1 MAAMD
6 GPQAGFVESADGT
19 RIAYWRAGSGPPLL
33 LVHGAM
39 ADHTRWVEV
48 APAFEREYTVYAI
61 DRRGRGD
68 SGDSAEYSMERE
80 YEDIVAVIE
89 AIGEPTR
96 VVGHSYGAGCA
107 LGAALLTNRIERLV
121 LYEAGMLEG
130 TTGYYDS
137 GHVAKALDE
146 VATRLE
152 RGDREGAM
160 LVFLREVIEYPE
172 PDIEQ
177 MKASPIWESRV
188 AAAHTL
194 LRECR
199 GEAAFVFDPVRY
211 RGLATPVLLV
221 TGGES
226 YQIARDGTAELDA
239 ALPNSRVV
247 VLEGQG
253 HGAISTAPELF
264 AREVLAFLREG

>member
-1 MAAMD
+1 MVTMD
-6 GPQAGFVESADGT
+6 GWETGSIESADGT
-19 RIAYWRAGSGPPLL
+19 RIAYWRSGSGPPLL

-48 APAFEREYTVYAI
+48 APAFEREYTVYAM
-61 DRRGRGD
+61 DRRGRAG
-68 SGDSAEYSMERE
+68 SGDSAQYSMERE
-80 YEDIVAVIE
+80 YEDVVAVID
-89 AIGEPTR
+89 AIGQPTR

-107 LGAALLTNRIERLV
+107 LGAVLLTDRIERLV
-121 LYEAGMLEG
+121 LYEAGVLEG

-146 VATRLE
+146 VGSRLE

-172 PDIEQ
+172 PDIAQ

-199 GEAAFVFDPVRY
+199 GEAGFVFDPERY

-221 TGGES
+221 MGGES
-226 YQIARDGTAELDA
+226 YQMARDGTAALDA

-247 VLEGQG
+247 VLDGQG
-253 HGAISTAPELF
+253 HGAISTAPDVF